1 MLSWQLILL
10 LRGIEK
16 GELLDGT
23 SVKVLKLVQIY
34 YQEHLLFGVG
44 LLSQHVGIVLAYSTE
59 LYINYFNSIF
69 DNLQETVLNNQILL
83 ATLLTF
89 FKVTASRLR

>member
-1 MLSWQLILL
+1 MLSWQLIQL

-16 GELLDGT
+16 CELLHGT
-23 SVKVLKLVQIY
+23 SIKVLKLVQIY

-44 LLSQHVGIVLAYSTE
+44 FLSQHVGIVLANSTE

-69 DNLQETVLNNQILL
+69 DNLQETVLNNQFLF